1 MLHRLLR
8 SGVVALGVT
17 MVASAVAQPI
27 TGIEAG
33 RAIAAAS
40 TLSGQIRGYHRG
52 AGAWIGYGP
61 PPPGYCRI
69 MSQGELVLKELSRLA
84 SKAIYD
90 REYVLALRLQSA
102 GDRLSDELDEEEE
115 INNEAGMSYD
125 VYPCPAATSSYAG
138 RAIVLR
144 AVERR
149 MPGCRARMDAQRV
162 SFAARRSSM
171 QRCLSLP
178 GRPLT

>member
-1 MLHRLLR
+1 MLHRLLI

-17 MVASAVAQPI
+17 MVVSAVAQPI
-27 TGIEAG
+27 TAIEAG
-33 RAIAAAS
+33 RAIAAAG
-40 TLSGQIRGYHRG
+40 TLSAQIRSYHRG
-52 AGAWIGYGP
+52 PGAWLGYGP

-69 MSQGELVLKELSRLA
+69 MSEGELVLKALSRLA
-84 SKAIYD
+84 STAIYD
-90 REYVLALRLQSA
+90 REFGLALRLQRA
-102 GDRLSDELDEEEE
+102 GDQLSDELDAEEEM
-115 INNEAGMSYD
+115 NNEAGMTYN
-125 VYPCPAATSSYAG
+125 VYPCPAATSSYAA

-149 MPGCRARMDAQRV
+149 MPACRARVDAQRV

-171 QRCLSLP
+171 QQCLSLP